1 MRPHMGRLFPVSAPV
16 ALRVLEMPFALA
28 LLASALLHGAALI
41 GPGWPMPEPN
51 EAEAPPAIEAVL
63 TRPAAAP
70 EAAPVAKP
78 APRPPPADKP
88 RPRRVASA
96 APAAAST
103 ASAPAAVQA
112 EAPPAAVPAEP
123 TPEPVT
129 SAPEQ
134 APAPVQH
141 SALPGKGRVRYVVT
155 RGESGFVIGQT
166 VYTWEHDGLA
176 YKAQSVAETTG
187 LAALFKPARV
197 TQSSEGELTAEGL
210 KPHEFRHQ
218 RVAGLDTASFDW
230 ARRVVAYAGREESI
244 LPGTQDML
252 SLYYQLVLLAP
263 QSGAL
268 DLPIATGRKLEIFRI
283 EVLGEETVLL
293 PEGERRA
300 MRLRARRVNDSI
312 ELWIAADMP
321 GLPVKIRITDRK
333 GEIFDQVVQ
342 DIDIRGNP

>member
-1 MRPHMGRLFPVSAPV
+1 
-16 ALRVLEMPFALA
+16 MPFALA

-41 GPGWPMPEPN
+41 GPAWPLPELN
-51 EAEAPPAIEAVL
+51 EAEAPQALEAVL
-63 TRPAAAP
+63 VRPATAP
-70 EAAPVAKP
+70 EAAPAAKP
-78 APRPPPADKP
+78 TPRPPADKP
-88 RPRRVASA
+88 RPRRVAAA

-103 ASAPAAVQA
+103 ASAPDAAPA
-112 EAPPAAVPAEP
+112 EAPPATVPPEP

-129 SAPEQ
+129 SAPAQ

-155 RGESGFVIGQT
+155 RGEGGFVVGQT
-166 VYTWEHDGLA
+166 VHTWEHDGLA

-187 LAALFKPARV
+187 LAALFKPVRV
-197 TQSSEGELTAEGL
+197 VQSSEGELTAEGL

-230 ARRVVAYAGREESI
+230 ARRIVAYGGREESI
-244 LPGTQDML
+244 APGTQDML

-268 DLPIATGRKLEIFRI
+268 NVPIATGRKLENFRI
-283 EVLGEETVLL
+283 EVLGEETVAL
-293 PEGERRA
+293 PAGERRA
-300 MRLRARRVNDSI
+300 MRLRTRSGNDSI
-312 ELWIAADMP
+312 DLWIAPDMR

-342 DIDIRGNP
+342 DIDIRENP